1 MDKIPPDSNLELMC
15 IPCPSLQNTQALAMI
30 SYLHREGKPKD
41 PSGPPH
47 ISPDG
52 YRFSSPHRT
61 AVAGDKL
68 KQKSRGC
75 EIQMRQKMPSPNQES
90 SVSPTAPDTKI
101 VSKQDRMSSAFCEM
115 KINERI

>member
-1 MDKIPPDSNLELMC
+1 MPHPGRQD
-15 IPCPSLQNTQALAMI
+15 TQALAANK
-30 SYLHREGKPKD
+30 SYLHREGKPEEL
-41 PSGPPH
+41 SPPPRL
-47 ISPDG
+47 SPDG
-52 YRFSSPHRT
+52 YHLSSPRRT

-68 KQKSRGC
+68 KRKSHGC

-101 VSKQDRMSSAFCEM
+101 VNKQDRMSSAFCEM